1 MDWLNEN
8 SGLVVLFAAIVLV
21 ILSGVTIALVKSLR
35 DKIAVQKLN
44 FLGIYS
50 VDAETRESYASL
62 TVGNKSINEIGITE
76 LGLKNGKVNFDLTDL
91 YKAQKGLSADAR
103 IVVEQRSAI
112 NFSLNAAELLTVL
125 VDGKNGKKVLKNLRL
140 YAVDLTGTLYQGKV
154 PAVKKLLAELA
165 AAQKKGAVH
174 VPTVKL
180 PQAKAEEK
188 SDKTE

>member
-165 AAQKKGAVH
+165 AAQKKGVVH